1 MPTDAK
7 CGLLVGVGLVLAVAV
22 LFFQKDPPSEPAVA
36 PAAVKAQAPSPAAAL
51 KPPEPPP
58 ERPIESSPLAP
69 GRPVSR
75 GEEASETLAL
85 QAIERPCPPPPIS
98 SPS

>member
-22 LFFQKDPPSEPAVA
+22 LFFQKEPAPTDPPA
-36 PAAVKAQAPSPAAAL
+36 PAAQVQVASPAAAL
-51 KPPEPPP
+51 KPPDSVAERGP
-58 ERPIESSPLAP
+58 ESTPLAP

-75 GEEASETLAL
+75 VDDDPFQS
-85 QAIERPCPPPPIS
+85 QFP
-98 SPS
+98 

>member
-22 LFFQKDPPSEPAVA
+22 LYFQKDPPGEPAVA
-36 PAAVKAQAPSPAAAL
+36 PAAVKARTPSPAAAL
-51 KPPEPPP
+51 KPPEAVPD
-58 ERPIESSPLAP
+58 RPTESSPLAP

-75 GEEASETLAL
+75 VDDDPLGSGL
-85 QAIERPCPPPPIS
+85 P
-98 SPS
+98 

>member
-22 LFFQKDPPSEPAVA
+22 LFFQKDPPPGEPPA
-36 PAAVKAQAPSPAAAL
+36 PAAVKAHAPSPAAAL
-51 KPPEPPP
+51 KPPEAVP
-58 ERPIESSPLAP
+58 EWPAESSPRAP

-75 GEEASETLAL
+75 VDDDPLGSGF
-85 QAIERPCPPPPIS
+85 P
-98 SPS
+98 